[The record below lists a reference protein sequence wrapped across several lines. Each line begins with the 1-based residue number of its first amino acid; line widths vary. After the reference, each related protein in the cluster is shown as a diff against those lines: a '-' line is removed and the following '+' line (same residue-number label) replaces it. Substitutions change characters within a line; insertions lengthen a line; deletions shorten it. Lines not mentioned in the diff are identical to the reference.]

1 MEKLNPEGRQLR
13 VIGIYPET
21 ISDGY
26 GLRYAVYFAGCEHR
40 CPGCHNP
47 QSHDPSQ
54 GEPLTEEY
62 FDRIC
67 DAVNRNPI
75 LDGVTLSGGDPLLF
89 PAAMCKFLRRLK
101 ERTGQ
106 NVWCYT
112 GYTLEECLADP
123 ARREC
128 LRYIDTLVE
137 GRFVAALRDPSLLF
151 RGSSNQRIVDV
162 AALRLFV

>member
-1 MEKLNPEGRQLR
+1 MG
-13 VIGIYPET
+13 VYPET

-40 CPGCHNP
+40 CAGCHNP
-47 QSHDPSQ
+47 QSHDPAQ
-54 GEPLTEEY
+54 GEPLTDEY

-67 DAVNRNPI
+67 QAVNRNPI

-89 PAAMCKFLRRLK
+89 PAAMCRFLRRLK

-106 NVWCYT
+106 NIWCYT

-151 RGSSNQRIVDV
+151 RGSSNQRIVEV
-162 AALRLFV
+162 AALGLF

>member
-1 MEKLNPEGRQLR
+1 MTELNPQEQSLR
-13 VIGIYPET
+13 IMGVYPET

-40 CPGCHNP
+40 CAGCHNP
-47 QSHDPSQ
+47 QSHDPAQ
-54 GEPLTEEY
+54 GELLTDEY

-67 DAVNRNPI
+67 QAVNRNPI

-89 PAAMCKFLRRLK
+89 PVAMCRFLRRLK

-106 NVWCYT
+106 NIWCYT

-151 RGSSNQRIVDV
+151 RGSSNQRIVEV
-162 AALRLFV
+162 AALGLF